1 MTDTQTFLF
10 QLLGILA
17 GIFLIYVIVRILI
30 DLYMGALVIEEVDD

>member
-1 MTDTQTFLF
+1 MTDTQTFLL

-17 GIFLIYVIVRILI
+17 GIFIIYVIACNLI